1 MANKIRIMELS
12 SELGVSNKE
21 LLQVLRELDIPVKS
35 HVSSISEEEAAQV
48 RERMQRKDAPVDVQ
62 QREVQPGVI
71 LRRRRKVAK
80 PDVQEASDA
89 PEDQPGD
96 SPAPEGTDGS
106 VQDAGKEAAEKA
118 EDASEAAAPAQ
129 RRAGKKT
136 VDAPRARIIGTSEEP
151 VAPGVKE
158 PGAEKVGEDA
168 PTTDASEEMQV
179 RVEPDAPAAQEG
191 PGTRDV
197 PSDALGTP
205 DVSGTMDTPADGVV
219 MTTPA
224 EESAVS
230 AKAEDPDAVAP
241 ADAATGEESD
251 AAASEAAG
259 EKAKKRKPRKRE
271 PLIQTGPQVRIIS
284 KPEAKPDFS
293 YKPESKPY
301 TPTPVRTP
309 GATEAPARAGADA
322 GTQGD
327 GTSDRKK
334 KKKGKRTVEITQPT
348 VLGEQDRGDP
358 SWKKKKTSPV
368 QDRTGGKFRAKR
380 SRPKFRHEA
389 EGQAGQAGTQPIKA
403 AKRKIRME
411 EAIRVS
417 EMAKQMGLKA
427 QEIIKMLFSMGVMT
441 TINQSIDMDT
451 ATLVAAEFGYEVEQ
465 VGFMEEGFTHT
476 REEDKPEDLAPR
488 SPVVTIMGHVDH
500 GKTSLL
506 DAIRESNVTKGEAG
520 GITQHIGAYHV
531 ETNRGAVTFLDTPGH
546 EAFTAMRARGAQVTD
561 LVILVVAAD
570 DGVMEQTKE
579 AVNHAKAAGVPIVVA
594 VNKIDKE
601 DANPERV
608 IRELSEMGLLA
619 EAWGGDTIFANVS
632 AKQRIGLD
640 ELLEMVLLQAEVLDL
655 KSNPTKRARGRI
667 VEARLDKGRGPVATV
682 LIQEGTLR
690 DGDVFVCG
698 LYQGKVRAMF
708 DDKGKKIKEAGPA
721 FPVEVQGFDGLS
733 ESGDEFV
740 VVADEKIARRIAQS
754 RMTKERE
761 KTLAKATKVT
771 LDSFLASKAA
781 GEAKYLNLVIKT
793 DVQGSAEAV
802 SESLLKLSTDEVRVR
817 IVHSGAGAI
826 TESDVMLAAAS
837 SAIVIGFNVRPVAK
851 VKEVAETESVEI
863 RFYDIIYNLV
873 NDIRDA
879 MTGMLSPIIRESYLG
894 QAEVRQTF
902 SVPKIGMVAGCAV
915 MDGKLLRNAKIRLLR
930 EGVVIYTGKLSSL
943 RRFKED
949 AKEVLKGFE
958 CGVGLANFNDIKVGD
973 VVEAFEEVSEAATL

>member
-12 SELGVSNKE
+12 SELGVSNKD

-62 QREVQPGVI
+62 QREIQPGVI

-80 PDVQEASDA
+80 PEA
-89 PEDQPGD
+89 PEDSGDQPED
-96 SPAPEGTDGS
+96 APTPERTDGS
-106 VQDAGKEAAEKA
+106 EQDAVKGAEEKA
-118 EDASEAAAPAQ
+118 EDAAEAAAPAQ

-136 VDAPRARIIGTSEEP
+136 VDAPRARIVGTSSSGEP
-151 VAPGVKE
+151 VAPNVKD
-158 PGAEKVGEDA
+158 PGAEEIGEDA
-168 PTTDASEEMQV
+168 TTAAASEETQA
-179 RVEPDAPAAQEG
+179 RVEPDTSGAREDLGRQDAS
-191 PGTRDV
+191 GTQDV
-197 PSDALGTP
+197 PGKAE
-205 DVSGTMDTPADGVV
+205 VSGTVDMPAGDVV
-219 MTTPA
+219 TAPA

-241 ADAATGEESD
+241 ADAAAGEESD
-251 AAASEAAG
+251 ASTSAAAG

-271 PLIQTGPQVRIIS
+271 PLVQTGPQVRIIS

-309 GATEAPARAGADA
+309 GAAEAPARAGADA
-322 GTQGD
+322 GAQGD
-327 GTSDRKK
+327 SASDRKK

-358 SWKKKKTSPV
+358 SWKKKKTTPV

-427 QEIIKMLFSMGVMT
+427 QEIIKTLFSMGVMT

-465 VGFMEEGFTHT
+465 VGFMEEGFTHI
-476 REEDKPEDLAPR
+476 REEDKPEDLVTR

-655 KSNPTKRARGRI
+655 KANPTKRARGRI

-721 FPVEVQGFDGLS
+721 FPVEVQGFDGLG

-761 KTLAKATKVT
+761 KALAKATKVT

-781 GEAKYLNLVIKT
+781 GEAKFLNLVIKT

-802 SESLLKLSTDEVRVR
+802 SDSLLKLSTDEVRVR

-851 VKEVAETESVEI
+851 VKEVAESESVEI

-973 VVEAFEEVSEAATL
+973 VIEAFEEVSEAATL